1 MTIGKRIKK
10 TARYVGKKLKR
21 RYIKKGNLNLKQVA
35 GDVYK
40 IQRMLN
46 VEHKHIDFKIGA
58 ANPFG
63 TQALLPTKSTPI
75 IQALKLPDRGTSFNN
90 RIGNQIRI
98 VHMTAKY
105 EFKFKNNT
113 DLVQRVSC
121 RAQILFAKDPSDV
134 PSIDQLYDQDSNGHY
149 TPMSFVNTQE
159 YKKYTW
165 IKGLTA
171 SKSHTQPQNR
181 FNSYAPNTAITTQD
195 DVVPPSTLT
204 LNHADYFMNKQTKC
218 SIRVLFKN
226 GTDEPAT
233 NRPYLLLTSDVIEG
247 SLVAGNHY
255 DPVQVTCTIRMTYV
269 DN

>member
-1 MTIGKRIKK
+1 MTVGKKIRK
-10 TARYVGKKLKR
+10 TARIIGKKLKR
-21 RYIKKGNLNLKQVA
+21 RYVKKGNLNLKQVA

-46 VEHKHIDFKIGA
+46 VEHKHLDIKIGF

-63 TQALLPTKSTPI
+63 TQPLLPTKGNPI
-75 IQALKLPDRGTSFNN
+75 IQALTLPTRGTGFNE

-105 EFKFKNNT
+105 EFKFKNNS
-113 DLVQRVSC
+113 DLIQRTTA

-134 PSIDQLYDQDSNGHY
+134 PSIDQLYDPDANGQY

-165 IKGLTA
+165 IKALTA
-171 SKSHTQPQNR
+171 QKSHLQPTNR
-181 FNSYAPNTAITTQD
+181 YISYAPNTAIGTQD
-195 DVVPPSTLT
+195 DVINPSTLT
-204 LNHADYFMNKQTKC
+204 LNHADYFVNRQTKT

-226 GTDEPAT
+226 GTDQPAT
-233 NRPYLLLTSDVIEG
+233 NRPYLLLTSDVIG
-247 SLVAGNHY
+247 AAPAGQPY
-255 DPVQVTCTIRMTYV
+255 DPISISCSIRLTYV